1 MSAALAR
8 KRWMQV
14 SKKEKQR
21 KRWEAMAASILK
33 KIGEKE
39 SSWTRRT
46 DVSRISKEA
55 DRCR

>member
-21 KRWEAMAASILK
+21 KRWEAMAAPILK
-33 KIGEKE
+33 NRRERE
-39 SSWTRRT
+39 ELDEATR
-46 DVSRISKEA
+46 
-55 DRCR
+55 CQPH